1 MFAAI
6 CLLIAE
12 CKIHNP
18 QSSTVIGI
26 GVPDLRE
33 HLLEAHRGRSHIP
46 QSEIRNPK
54 SSTVPLQ
61 YFPIPVKIPA
71 IGMRCF
77 STFFVALFL
86 LAVSVRGEENTAY
99 TALRLIGNLRGEE
112 TLKQVL
118 AVSGESGNP
127 QPGMWTVVLED
138 PAARGGVRELQI
150 VSNQVAS
157 ERTPV
162 SSELAGGK
170 TIDLNQLNLDSD
182 GAYQVAQEEAKKNG
196 ASFDQVNYRLFIDSD
211 SGKPLWV
218 VHLVDT
224 QQQDVGIVKVAADNG
239 TLVSSSNWTSSGSG
253 GLASQGSSPN
263 PDQEVLD
270 QTPESSEQPPIHKHR
285 SADTDSEGRY
295 VRRDYSNED
304 GSISDRARRYGQSV
318 GNTVERA
325 FRKAGGWIQKKV
337 TGKDTISLPPRNDTD
352 ESDSNQDQYSQP
364 VHPQQVPE

>member
-1 MFAAI
+1 
-6 CLLIAE
+6 
-12 CKIHNP
+12 
-18 QSSTVIGI
+18 
-26 GVPDLRE
+26 
-33 HLLEAHRGRSHIP
+33 
-46 QSEIRNPK
+46 
-54 SSTVPLQ
+54 
-61 YFPIPVKIPA
+61 
-71 IGMRCF
+71 
-77 STFFVALFL
+77 
-86 LAVSVRGEENTAY
+86 
-99 TALRLIGNLRGEE
+99 LRGEE

-127 QPGMWTVVLED
+127 QPGMWTVVLDD

-218 VHLVDT
+218 VHLLDT
-224 QQQDVGIVKVAADNG
+224 QRQDVGIVKVAADNG
-239 TLVSSSNWTSSGSG
+239 ALVSSSNWTNSGSG

-263 PDQEVLD
+263 SDQEVLD
-270 QTPESSEQPPIHKHR
+270 QTPESEQPPIHKHR

>member
-1 MFAAI
+1 
-6 CLLIAE
+6 
-12 CKIHNP
+12 
-18 QSSTVIGI
+18 
-26 GVPDLRE
+26 
-33 HLLEAHRGRSHIP
+33 
-46 QSEIRNPK
+46 
-54 SSTVPLQ
+54 LQ
-61 YFPIPVKIPA
+61 YFSIPVKIPA

-86 LAVSVRGEENTAY
+86 LAVSVRAEENTAY

-127 QPGMWTVVLED
+127 QPGMWTIVLDD

-196 ASFDQVNYRLFIDSD
+196 ASFDQANYQLSVDSD
-211 SGKPLWV
+211 SGKPFWV
-218 VHLVDT
+218 VQLVDS
-224 QQQDVGIVKVAADNG
+224 QKQDVGIVKVAADNG
-239 TLVSSSNWTSSGSG
+239 TLVSSSNWANSGSG
-253 GLASQGSSPN
+253 GLVSQGSSPN
-263 PDQEVLD
+263 SDQEALN
-270 QTPESSEQPPIHKHR
+270 QTPETSEQPPVHKQR
-285 SADTDSEGRY
+285 SSDTDSQGGY
-295 VRRDYSNED
+295 ARRDYSSENE
-304 GSISDRARRYGQSV
+304 SLSDRARRYGHSVQHYGESV

-325 FRKAGGWIQKKV
+325 FRKAGGWIQKRI
-337 TGKDTISLPPRNDTD
+337 TGKDTISLPPRNDSD
-352 ESDSNQDQYSQP
+352 ESDSTQDQYSQP